1 MKRNTITVII
11 GSLLL
16 LIFAVLLFTF
26 QVRQTEVAVVTTFD
40 KPGEIIEK
48 PGLNWKW
55 PRPIQKVYKFDRRI
69 HSYEG
74 RFEQALT
81 QDNYPLLV
89 MVYVGWTISDPKS
102 FFNSFPGGKASEAEP
117 ALGGLIE
124 SSKNEVVG
132 MHPFSHFV
140 STDENL
146 LQFDEIERQ
155 IMNAIRP
162 VAASKYGIDVKFVG
176 IKKLGLPQDVTEKVF
191 ARMQAERDRE
201 VQRIRGEGEA
211 VAMRIRSNADRE
223 RDKILAEATS
233 KAIQIRGEAD
243 AQSAESFKVFEQ
255 NADLAMFLL
264 NVKTLEET
272 LKEKSTLILD
282 ERTPPYDLLIGTPK
296 PASKS
301 SSVPTLRPANP

>member
-40 KPGEIIEK
+40 KPGGPIEK
-48 PGLNWKW
+48 PGLHWKW

-89 MVYVGWTISDPKS
+89 MVYVGWTISNPTS
-102 FFNSFPGGKASEAEP
+102 FFNSFPGGQASEAEP

-132 MHPFSHFV
+132 THPFSHFV
-140 STDENL
+140 STDEKQ
-146 LQFDEIERQ
+146 LQFDEIERD
-155 IMNAIRP
+155 IMTAIRP
-162 VAASKYGIDVKFVG
+162 VAASKYGIEVRFVG
-176 IKKLGLPQDVTEKVF
+176 IKKLGLPESVTEKVF

-201 VQRIRGEGEA
+201 VQRIKAEGEA
-211 VAMRIRSNADRE
+211 VAMQIRSNADRE
-223 RDKILAEATS
+223 RDKILAKATS
-233 KAIQIRGEAD
+233 KAIEIRGEAD
-243 AQSAESFKVFEQ
+243 AQAAEWFKVFEQ
-255 NADLAMFLL
+255 NAELAMFLL
-264 NVKTLEET
+264 NVRTLEET
-272 LKEKSTLILD
+272 LKEKSTLIFD
-282 ERTPPYDLLIGTPK
+282 ERTSPFDLLIRTPNSTSK
-296 PASKS
+296 P